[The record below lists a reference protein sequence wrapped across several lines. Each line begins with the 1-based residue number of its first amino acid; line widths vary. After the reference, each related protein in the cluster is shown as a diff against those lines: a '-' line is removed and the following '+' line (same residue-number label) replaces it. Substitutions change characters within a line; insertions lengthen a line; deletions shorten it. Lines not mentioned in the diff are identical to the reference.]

1 MIELNLKRLKEL
13 KAQQTDIAQFRKEL
27 NSLICHEIKA
37 LDAPNQKLIE
47 AVEIISCLQFPL
59 KISAHIEASKVKPRD
74 KKCPIWGAA
83 LTGVTAC
90 RVLRGLPAIPAL
102 GISFSLAALAGL
114 GIRYLTKPKNP
125 QPIIQIK
132 HSIDSTVEEIEQG
145 VDKLVNL
152 VSVLVLERKPP
163 LDEIYPN
170 VLNWYQQAYADCED
184 FGAECAKHFQK
195 RIKLVLTE
203 CGYTLHDYD
212 GSNGRLFRQ
221 EKSDGIESVQ
231 QYMPAIVN
239 EAGYV
244 LSGCVFLPQNEF

>member
-13 KAQQTDIAQFRKEL
+13 KAQQTDISQFRKEL

-47 AVEIISCLQFPL
+47 AVEVISCLQFPL
-59 KISAHIEASKVKPRD
+59 KISTYAEVSKVKARD
-74 KKCPIWGAA
+74 IAGPVWGAT

-90 RVLRGLPAIPAL
+90 RALRGLSVIPAL
-102 GISFSLAALAGL
+102 GVSFSLAALV
-114 GIRYLTKPKNP
+114 GIGIYYWAKPKNT
-125 QPIIQIK
+125 QPIVQIK

-152 VSVLVLERKPP
+152 VSVLVLERKPA
-163 LDEIYPN
+163 LDKIYPN

-184 FGAECAKHFQK
+184 YGVECAKHFQK

-203 CGYTLHDYD
+203 CGYTLHNYD
-212 GSNGRLFRQ
+212 GSNGKLFRQ
-221 EKSDGIESVQ
+221 EKSNGIESVR

-239 EAGYV
+239 ESGYV
-244 LSGCVFLPQNEF
+244 LSGCVFLPQK